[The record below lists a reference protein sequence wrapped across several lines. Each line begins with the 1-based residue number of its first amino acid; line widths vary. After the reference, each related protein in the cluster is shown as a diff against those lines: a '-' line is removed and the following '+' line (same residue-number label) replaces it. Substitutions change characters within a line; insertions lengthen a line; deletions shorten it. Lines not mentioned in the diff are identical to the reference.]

1 MSTSDTTTPAHSETN
16 YSEEHLG
23 LAGRTARFFIRSPLS
38 PLFFISMLLMGLLG
52 LLMTPRQEDPQISVP
67 MIDIMVQYPGAS
79 AVQVSNLAIQPLE
92 RIMSEIPGIKHVY
105 SASQR
110 GQGMVTVEFDVGELM
125 GPSLVKVND
134 KLASNMDK
142 VPPGVMPPLVKSK
155 GIDDVPIVT
164 LTLWSRDL
172 DGDGLPDVDDGQLRL
187 LAQDLLQSLKEV
199 KDTGSGFIVGGRREQ
214 VTVDVYPERLSG
226 YQISLDQ
233 VAQTIR
239 TANAETRAGGVESSG
254 SHFSVVTGS
263 FLKTVDDVNRLVVGT
278 FNDVPVY
285 VHDVARVT
293 QGPEDAK
300 QLIAYYTGQA
310 APKNLKGD
318 GSPAVTIAI
327 AKKELTNGVTVANS
341 IINRVN
347 DLRGELIPNNVE
359 VSITRN
365 YGETANDKV
374 NELIFKLFIAT
385 AFVFVLVFLA
395 FRALRPAIVVMLV
408 IPVVLLMTVFVAWV
422 TSYTIDRVS
431 LFALIFSIGIL
442 VDDAIVVVEN
452 MYRRWLEEGRTDV
465 DTAVDAVREVGNP
478 TILATFTVIAAL
490 LPMGFVSGMMGPY
503 MRPIPA
509 LGSVAMFISLFAA
522 FVFTPYLAISKW
534 LRPTMG
540 YLQVAEKR
548 EHKEAEQLEKL
559 FRRILTPLIE
569 HKGKRFLFR
578 ALMWGAFLFTL
589 SFFYFKWVAVKMLPL
604 DNKPEFSV
612 VLDMPEGSAL
622 PVTAN
627 LTHRIAEKLRELPE
641 VTAIQLYAGTA
652 RPFDFNGMVRHYY
665 LRGEPWQGELQVQL
679 LHKTKRKRSSHEIAV
694 DARQML
700 QKLIQ
705 GTGAKVAVVEMP
717 PGPPVLQSVVAEIHG
732 PTADVRRQFTR
743 DMTELFARA
752 ESTRDVDNYLR
763 DPYDYWRFDVD
774 TEKAVRRGISVDA
787 INRNL
792 GMALG
797 GAAIGDVKQRSGH
810 EPVNIMIQ
818 VPLGERSEVDRLGD
832 LPIQSGPGVTV
843 PLRELGRFE
852 KVAEED
858 IVYHKDLRP
867 VEYVVADV
875 GGRLAAPVYAMFQVE
890 DVVAETQYRAPD
902 GVVPSSHWIGPPADD
917 RVSSWEWTGEWTVTY
932 ETFRDMGAAFAVALV
947 LIYILVVWEF
957 GNFRIPALIM
967 APIPLTLL
975 GIIPMHAVMG
985 AEFTATSM
993 IGWIALAG
1001 IIVRNS
1007 ILLVDFS
1014 IHEVQKG
1021 VPVAESVIRACKTR
1035 TRPILITALALVAG
1049 SSVIFTDPIF
1059 QGMAISLA
1067 SGVLVSTILTLVVIP
1082 LGCVEASKDLCEVA
1096 AATAPVGSTVPC
1108 SLEKPQAKAKR
1119 SRPTAIAVWG
1129 KLVEVVTLVFY
1140 GVRGIFLLLSDLIK
1154 KRRSGGKR
1162 VAAVKVK
1169 DRTGS
1174 VPASTPVQSAAP
1186 GAARVASATSAA
1198 PSAPEAAA
1206 PIVPNETPAAAAVH
1220 PVQTKVAT
1228 EPLPSIVAVAQMPP
1242 PSAEIPPTDTAFG
1255 LTKPAVASLQVESMV
1270 VSEAKRGSEPQ
1281 PPVTAAAAA
1290 TATARVVPMLAA
1302 DRLAGPEKPAE
1313 TDGTEP
1319 DRPASSSL
1327 VRGEQQ
1333 PPGKPASR
1341 SGAEVAPPGEPRT
1354 LTGRKSVPVPP
1365 PSRPLVQ
1372 KAPVTAAKAA
1382 PPKPATTASAAAQK
1396 KAPRRGIRL
1405 KVDADSDEELE
1416 SN

>member
-1 MSTSDTTTPAHSETN
+1 MSDTDTSVASHSGPAL
-16 YSEEHLG
+16 SEEHLG

-38 PLFFISMLLMGLLG
+38 PLFYISMLLMGLLG

-67 MIDIMVQYPGAS
+67 MIDIFVQYPGTS
-79 AVQVSNLAIQPLE
+79 AGQVSNLAIQPLE
-92 RIMSEIPGIKHVY
+92 RIMSEIPGVKHVY

-110 GQGMVTVEFDVGELM
+110 GQGIVTVEFEVGQRM

-134 KLASNMDK
+134 KIASNMDK
-142 VPPGVMPPLVKSK
+142 VPPGVLPPLVRSK
-155 GIDDVPIVT
+155 GIDDVPIVN
-164 LTLWSRDL
+164 LTFWSRDL
-172 DGDGLPDVDDGQLRL
+172 DGDRVPDVDDGQLRL
-187 LAQDLLQSLKEV
+187 LAQDVLQSLKEV
-199 KDTGSGFIVGGRREQ
+199 KDTGNGFIVGGRREQ

-233 VAQTIR
+233 VAQTIK

-254 SHFSVVTGS
+254 SHFSVMTGS

-278 FNDVPVY
+278 FNDTPVY

-300 QLIAYYTGQA
+300 QLVSFYTGEA
-310 APKNLKGD
+310 APKDLKGD
-318 GSPAVTIAI
+318 GVPAVTIAL
-327 AKKELTNGVTVANS
+327 AKKELTNGVTVANG
-341 IINRVN
+341 IIDRVE
-347 DLRGELIPNNVE
+347 DLRGSLIPNNVE

-374 NELIFKLFIAT
+374 NELIFKLFVAT

-395 FRALRPAIVVMLV
+395 FRAMRPAIVVMLV

-442 VDDAIVVVEN
+442 VDDAIVVIEN

-503 MRPIPA
+503 MEPIPA

-540 YLQVAEKR
+540 YLEVAEKR
-548 EHKEAEQLEKL
+548 EHREAERVEKL
-559 FRRILTPLIE
+559 FRGILTPLIE
-569 HKGKRFLFR
+569 NKGKRFLFR
-578 ALMWGAFLFTL
+578 AVMWGAFLFTL

-627 LTHRIAEKLRELPE
+627 LAHRMAEKLRELPE
-641 VTAIQLYAGTA
+641 VVAIQLYAGTA
-652 RPFDFNGMVRHYY
+652 KPFDFNGMVRHYY
-665 LRGEPWQGELQVQL
+665 LRNEPWQGELQVQL
-679 LHKTKRKRSSHEIAV
+679 LHKSKRKRTSHDIAGE
-694 DARQML
+694 ARQML
-700 QKLIQ
+700 QKLAQ
-705 GTGAKVAVVEMP
+705 GTGAKLAVVEMP

-732 PTADVRRQFTR
+732 PNPEIRRQFAR
-743 DMTELFARA
+743 DMTELFERT

-792 GMALG
+792 AMALG
-797 GAAIGDVKQRSGH
+797 GTAIGDVKQRAGH

-818 VPLGERSEVDRLGD
+818 VPLAERSEVERLGD
-832 LPIQSGPGVTV
+832 LPIQSGGGFTV

-852 KVAEED
+852 KVPEED
-858 IVYHKDLRP
+858 IVFHKDLRS

-875 GGRLAAPVYAMFQVE
+875 GGRLAAPVYAMMQVQ
-890 DVVAETQYRAPD
+890 DLIKDTGYVAPD
-902 GVVPSSHWIGPPADD
+902 GVVPQSHWIGPPADD
-917 RVSSWEWTGEWTVTY
+917 KESSWEWTGEWTVTY

-1082 LGCVEASKDLCEVA
+1082 LGCVEAAKDLCEVA
-1096 AATAPVGSTVPC
+1096 AATAAQGVNVPC
-1108 SLEKPQAKAKR
+1108 TFEKPHRKAKP
-1119 SRPTAIAVWG
+1119 SRPLGIAVWG
-1129 KLVEVVTLVFY
+1129 KLVEVVTLAFY
-1140 GVRGIFLLLSDLIK
+1140 AIRGIYLLVSDLIRKKIAAGK
-1154 KRRSGGKR
+1154 KRAATDAKR
-1162 VAAVKVK
+1162 
-1169 DRTGS
+1169 
-1174 VPASTPVQSAAP
+1174 P
-1186 GAARVASATSAA
+1186 GPA
-1198 PSAPEAAA
+1198 PSAPTPQSGGSPSATAVIDGLSGAKSGLSGAQVATPTGESSQ
-1206 PIVPNETPAAAAVH
+1206 PETP
-1220 PVQTKVAT
+1220 Q
-1228 EPLPSIVAVAQMPP
+1228 PLPPRRPEPETRDLPQQPLP
-1242 PSAEIPPTDTAFG
+1242 PSVRRVPELPAASETAPPAKALPLSGD
-1255 LTKPAVASLQVESMV
+1255 LPQVSPVAPGIN
-1270 VSEAKRGSEPQ
+1270 EADIAK
-1281 PPVTAAAAA
+1281 
-1290 TATARVVPMLAA
+1290 
-1302 DRLAGPEKPAE
+1302 AE
-1313 TDGTEP
+1313 TDESALSPAPSTVSKGPVGTSARNEP
-1319 DRPASSSL
+1319 
-1327 VRGEQQ
+1327 
-1333 PPGKPASR
+1333 
-1341 SGAEVAPPGEPRT
+1341 VAPTLENPRDAKGPT
-1354 LTGRKSVPVPP
+1354 AIRPEAPVAAIPLPRSQRFVARKKVAIPP
-1365 PSRPLVQ
+1365 PRKKTVA
-1372 KAPVTAAKAA
+1372 KKMAEKKTPVKTA
-1382 PPKPATTASAAAQK
+1382 TRVSETAAQK

-1405 KVDADSDEELE
+1405 KLDVDSDQGP
-1416 SN
+1416 NFD